1 MSHLLLSLFPS
12 LDWVGVVAHLLEH
25 ADQLLLWLVLCTHMD
40 SINTNQGTT
49 KQITI
54 SEDIQDFPLLLK
66 NVLENKQTNNN
77 TESI

>member
-25 ADQLLLWLVLCTHMD
+25 ADQLLLWLVLCTHTD

-49 KQITI
+49 KLTI

-66 NVLENKQTNNN
+66 NVLENKQTNN

>member
-49 KQITI
+49 KLTI
-54 SEDIQDFPLLLK
+54 
-66 NVLENKQTNNN
+66 NNYIRRY
-77 TESI
+77 TGFSTVIEKCA